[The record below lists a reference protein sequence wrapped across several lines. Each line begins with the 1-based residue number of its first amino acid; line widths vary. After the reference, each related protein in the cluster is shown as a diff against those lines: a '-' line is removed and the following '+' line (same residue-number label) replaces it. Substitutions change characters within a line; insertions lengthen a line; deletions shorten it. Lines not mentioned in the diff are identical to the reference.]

1 MRGFAPSDHSI
12 SDVQSRQ
19 IRCRRP
25 SPPRH
30 STRQRPPKGLPLPE
44 DYALYKNL
52 LHRYA
57 ERAGLVLWAY
67 CLMPNHIH
75 LICVPERPQSLA
87 SALGRT
93 HADFAKHFNIVGRS
107 CGHVWQGALLF
118 VCSGS
123 CSLLA
128 SHGLHGAKPGPV
140 RLGCQCCRVSLV
152 PCIRPHP
159 ACRRFSR
166 STRAGPSRLG
176 ATVRCSPADR
186 SAVNFHRRGGVG

>member
-1 MRGFAPSDHSI
+1 M
-12 SDVQSRQ
+12 SRVA
-19 IRCRRP
+19 RFVAE
-25 SPPRH
+25 
-30 STRQRPPKGLPLPE
+30 GLPHHVTQRGNGRQKVFRCPE

-107 CGHVWQGALLF
+107 CGHVWQARYFSCALDRAH
-118 VCSGS
+118 CWQ
-123 CSLLA
+123 A
-128 SHGLHGAKPGPV
+128 MAYTERNPV
-140 RLGCQCCRVSLV
+140 RSGLVANAAEYPWSRASAHTRPAADSLA
-152 PCIRPHP
+152 RPVLDLRAWEP
-159 ACRRFSR
+159 QYGARRP
-166 STRAGPSRLG
+166 TEVL
-176 ATVRCSPADR
+176 
-186 SAVNFHRRGGVG
+186 